1 MTRALTRTP
10 FHSSQLV
17 RTLADLALVD
27 ASVPDA
33 AFAEKLGQW
42 IDIAGAIALR
52 ATHTPGPADGTGA
65 STDAAYLP
73 AQAHMTQ
80 VRQNLER
87 AIEAGGKPATGK
99 GRNAMPVPKADVP
112 IEIAGAYEPYRRYYV
127 AHQRD
132 MELKLPPLRAKV
144 REALAGASQAMQQL
158 AAMDAA
164 LDRILAGQESRLL
177 AKVPNLL
184 EQRFKHLRSAH
195 QQTLAAAQL
204 DDNITLWTKP
214 GGWLAR
220 FCHELQTVLL
230 AELDVRLQPVT
241 GLLEALHNEQ
251 VTPHA

>member
-52 ATHTPGPADGTGA
+52 ATHTAGPTDGATA
-65 STDAAYLP
+65 NTSSAYS
-73 AQAHMTQ
+73 AVQAHVTL
-80 VRQNLER
+80 VRQNLEQ
-87 AIEAGGKPATGK
+87 AIEAGGKPVTGK
-99 GRNAMPVPKADVP
+99 GRNALPAPKADVP
-112 IEIAGAYEPYRRYYV
+112 IEMAGAYEPYRRYYV

-164 LDRILAGQESRLL
+164 LDKILNDQESRLL
-177 AKVPNLL
+177 AKVPALL
-184 EQRFKHLRSAH
+184 EQRFKHLRNAH
-195 QQTLAAAQL
+195 QQTLEAAHL
-204 DDNITLWTKP
+204 EDHITLWMKP

-220 FCHELQTVLL
+220 FCNELQTVLL
-230 AELDVRLQPVT
+230 AELDVRLQPT
-241 GLLEALHNEQ
+241 IGLLEALHNEP
-251 VTPHA
+251 VTTYA